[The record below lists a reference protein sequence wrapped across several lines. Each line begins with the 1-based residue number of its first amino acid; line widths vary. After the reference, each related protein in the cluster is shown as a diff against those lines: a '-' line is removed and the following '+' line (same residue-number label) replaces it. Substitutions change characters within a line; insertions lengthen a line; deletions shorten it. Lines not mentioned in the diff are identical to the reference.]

1 MIVALEKVSKFFG
14 AEEILT
20 DITLKIE
27 DNDRI
32 GLIGANGAGK
42 STLLNLMTGE
52 EEPTGGE
59 IAFSKKRIGYLH
71 QNAGLS
77 GENSILEE
85 MRSVFSDVLHMGEKL
100 EKLYETLSTP
110 QGNTEEN
117 HKEYARLQT
126 LYEQKDGYHVDIK
139 INTVLNGMG
148 FLGRDL
154 STPIDRLSGGEKT
167 RLALAK
173 LLLSEPDLLILDEPT
188 NHLDFKTLEWLEEYL
203 TAYKGAIVLV
213 SHDRYFLD
221 RCVTDIC
228 EIYKGKLTR
237 YRGNYS
243 KFVVLKAQQLEYLQK
258 EYEKQQAEIAS
269 LKDYVARNQVRA
281 STAKSAKSRQHILDN
296 MEVLEKPSDYLKSI
310 HLKFSFTTEP
320 VKDVLKVEHL
330 ELKVKD
336 KLLNPDV
343 NLHIRK
349 NDKIAIVG
357 ANGVGKTSLL
367 KAILNKF
374 PYEKGTITWGG
385 GVKKSYFEQET
396 TDLHPE
402 KTALS
407 ELWDRFPSIYEQELR
422 RILGSLLL
430 TGEDVYKKV
439 GVLSGG
445 EKAKIKFAVMML
457 EKGNVLILDE
467 PTNHLDLSS
476 KEVLDQA
483 LADYPGTVIMVSHDR
498 YLLNKVPT
506 KIVEMK
512 PGEMVI
518 YDGKYDYYLEK
529 HKETAVI
536 PQEKNTEKTNEF
548 YRSKKDRAEETKR
561 KNNLR
566 KTEASIEETEAEIS
580 RLQEEMA
587 NPEIASDFAR
597 LQQTCDRLEE
607 LEQVLTKLYETW
619 EELQGND

>member
-1 MIVALEKVSKFFG
+1 MIVALDRVSKFFG

-27 DNDRI
+27 DSDRI

-42 STLLNLMTGE
+42 STLLNLLSGE
-52 EEPTGGE
+52 SEPTEGE
-59 IAFSKKRIGYLH
+59 IVFQKKRIGYLH
-71 QNAGLS
+71 QNAGLL

-85 MRSVFSDVLHMGEKL
+85 MRSVFSDVLRMGEKL
-100 EKLYETLSTP
+100 EKLYQQLSTP
-110 QGNTEEN
+110 EGNTEEN

-126 LYEQKDGYHVDIK
+126 LYEQKEGYHIDVK

-154 STPIDRLSGGEKT
+154 STSVARLSGGEKT

-188 NHLDFKTLEWLEEYL
+188 NHLDFKTLEWLEDYL
-203 TAYKGAIVLV
+203 TTYRGAMILV

-228 EIYKGKLTR
+228 EIYKGKLKR

-243 KFVVLKAQQLEYLQK
+243 KFVVQKAQEMEYLQK
-258 EYEKQQAEIAS
+258 EYDKQQEEIAA

-310 HLKFSFTTEP
+310 HLKFTFKTEP
-320 VKDVLKVEHL
+320 VKDVLRVSDL

-336 KLLNPDV
+336 KVLNPGV
-343 NLHIRK
+343 NLHVRK

-367 KAILNKF
+367 KAVLGEF
-374 PYEKGTITWGG
+374 PYSKGEILWGG

-396 TDLHPE
+396 SKLHSE
-402 KTALS
+402 KTALN
-407 ELWDRFPSIYEQELR
+407 EIWDRFPQKYEQELR
-422 RILGSLLL
+422 KLLGGMLLS
-430 TGEDVYKKV
+430 GEDVYKKV

-445 EKAKIKFAVMML
+445 EKAKVKFAIMML
-457 EKGNVLILDE
+457 EEGNVLILDE

-476 KEVLDQA
+476 KEVLDKA
-483 LADYPGTVIMVSHDR
+483 LADYEGTVIMVSHDR

-529 HKETAVI
+529 HKEDA
-536 PQEKNTEKTNEF
+536 PSSTEKKSEKANEF

-561 KNNLR
+561 KNDL
-566 KTEASIEETEAEIS
+566 KKTEAEIEKIEGEIAV
-580 RLQEEMA
+580 LQEEIA
-587 NPEIASDFAR
+587 SPDIASDFAK
-597 LQQTCDRLEE
+597 LKEKCDLLEE
-607 LEQVLTKLYETW
+607 KEAILNELYEKW
-619 EELQGND
+619 EELSAQ

>member
-1 MIVALEKVSKFFG
+1 MIVALNQVSKFFG

-27 DNDRI
+27 DSDRI

-42 STLLNLMTGE
+42 TTLLNLLSGE
-52 EEPTGGE
+52 SEPTEGE
-59 IAFSKKRIGYLH
+59 IIFQRKRIGYLH

-77 GENSILEE
+77 GGNSILEE
-85 MRSVFSDVLHMGEKL
+85 MRSVFSDVLRMGEKL
-100 EKLYETLSTP
+100 EKLYEALSTP
-110 QGNTEEN
+110 SGNTEEN
-117 HKEYARLQT
+117 HREYARLQT
-126 LYEQKDGYHVDIK
+126 LYEQKDGYHIDVK

-154 STPIDRLSGGEKT
+154 STIVDRLSGGEKT

-188 NHLDFKTLEWLEEYL
+188 NHLDFKTLEWLEDYL
-203 TAYKGAIVLV
+203 TTYRGAIVLV

-228 EIYKGKLTR
+228 EIYKGKLKR

-243 KFVVLKAQQLEYLQK
+243 KFVGQKAQEMEYLQK
-258 EYEKQQAEIAS
+258 EYDKQQEEIAA

-310 HLKFSFTTEP
+310 HLKFTFKTEP
-320 VKDVLKVEHL
+320 VKDVLRVSDL

-336 KLLNPDV
+336 KVLNPGV
-343 NLHIRK
+343 NLHVRK

-367 KAILNKF
+367 KAILGEF
-374 PYEKGTITWGG
+374 AYSKGEILWGG

-396 TDLHPE
+396 NKLHPE
-402 KTALS
+402 KTALN
-407 ELWDRFPSIYEQELR
+407 ELWDRFPQKYEQELR
-422 RILGSLLL
+422 KLLGGMLLS
-430 TGEDVYKKV
+430 GEDVYKPV

-445 EKAKIKFAVMML
+445 EKAKVKFAIMML
-457 EKGNVLILDE
+457 EEGNVLILDE

-476 KEVLDQA
+476 KEVLDKA
-483 LADYPGTVIMVSHDR
+483 LADYEGTVIMVSHDR

-529 HKETAVI
+529 HKEDA
-536 PQEKNTEKTNEF
+536 PQPTEKKSEKANEF

-561 KNNLR
+561 KNDLR
-566 KTEASIEETEAEIS
+566 KTEAEIEQIEGEIAN
-580 RLQEEMA
+580 LQEEMA
-587 NPEIASDFAR
+587 SPDMASDFAK
-597 LQQTCDRLEE
+597 LKEVCDRLEE
-607 LEQVLTKLYETW
+607 KEAILNRLYEKW
-619 EELQGND
+619 EELSAQ

>member
-1 MIVALEKVSKFFG
+1 MIVNLMNVSKAFG
-14 AEEILT
+14 AQEVLK
-20 DITLKIE
+20 DVSLKIE
-27 DNDRI
+27 DQDRI

-42 STLLNLMTGE
+42 STLLNLITKE
-52 EEPTGGE
+52 IEPTEGE
-59 IAFSKKRIGYLH
+59 IIFSRKTVGYLH
-71 QNAGLS
+71 QNAGLQS
-77 GENSILEE
+77 DNSILEE
-85 MRSVFSDVLHMGEKL
+85 MRSVFSDLIKAGKKL
-100 EKLYETLSTP
+100 EELYHKISESA
-110 QGNTEEN
+110 EN
-117 HKEYARLQT
+117 EKEYARLQT
-126 LYEQKDGYHVDIK
+126 IFEQKDGYHIDVK

-154 STPIDRLSGGEKT
+154 STRIDRLSGGEKT

-173 LLLSEPDLLILDEPT
+173 LLLSEPELLILDEPT

-203 TAYKGAIVLV
+203 KSYKGAIILV

-221 RCVTDIC
+221 QCVTDIC
-228 EIYKGKLTR
+228 EIYKGKLQR
-237 YRGNYS
+237 YHGNYS
-243 KFVVLKAQQLEYLQK
+243 KFVILKAQQLEYLQK
-258 EYEKQQAEIAS
+258 EYDKQQAEIAS

-281 STAKSAKSRQHILDN
+281 STAKSAKSRQHILDT

-310 HLKFSFTTEP
+310 HLNFTFKTEP

-336 KLLNPDV
+336 KVLNPDV

-367 KAILNKF
+367 KAVMGKF
-374 PYEKGTITWGG
+374 PYSKGEITWGG

-396 TDLHPE
+396 NDLHPE

-407 ELWDRFPSIYEQELR
+407 ELWDRFPSVYEQELR
-422 RILGSLLL
+422 RRLGNLLF

-445 EKAKIKFAVMML
+445 EKAKIKFAIMML
-457 EKGNVLILDE
+457 EEGNVLILDE

-476 KEVLDQA
+476 KEVLDRA

-506 KIVEMK
+506 KIIEMK
-512 PGEMVI
+512 PEELLT
-518 YDGKYDYYLEK
+518 YDGKYQDYLEK
-529 HKETAVI
+529 HKETVVA
-536 PQEKNTEKTNEF
+536 PTEKKSEKANEF
-548 YRSKKDRAEETKR
+548 YRSKKDRAQETKR
-561 KNNLR
+561 KNDLR
-566 KTEASIEETEAEIS
+566 KTEDAIGCVEEEIELLQNQMAS
-580 RLQEEMA
+580 
-587 NPEIASDFAR
+587 PEVASDFSK
-597 LQQTCDRLEE
+597 LQQTCSRLEE
-607 LEQVLTKLYETW
+607 LEQQLSELYETW
-619 EELQGND
+619 EALQEND

>member
-1 MIVALEKVSKFFG
+1 MIVALDKVSKFFG

-27 DNDRI
+27 DSDRI

-42 STLLNLMTGE
+42 STLLNMLSGE
-52 EEPTGGE
+52 SEPTEGE
-59 IAFSKKRIGYLH
+59 IIFQKKRIGYLH

-77 GENSILEE
+77 GGNSILEE
-85 MRSVFSDVLHMGEKL
+85 MRSVFSDVIRMGEKL
-100 EKLYETLSTP
+100 ENLYQQLSTP

-117 HKEYARLQT
+117 QKEYARLQT
-126 LYEQKDGYHVDIK
+126 LYEQKEGYHIDIK

-154 STPIDRLSGGEKT
+154 STIVDRLSGGEKT

-188 NHLDFKTLEWLEEYL
+188 NHLDFKTLGWLEEYL
-203 TAYKGAIVLV
+203 TAYRGAIILV

-228 EIYKGKLTR
+228 EIYKGKLKR

-243 KFVVLKAQQLEYLQK
+243 KFVVQKAQEMEYLQK
-258 EYEKQQAEIAS
+258 EYDKQQEEIAS

-310 HLKFSFTTEP
+310 HLKFTFKTEP
-320 VKDVLKVEHL
+320 VKDVLRVSDL

-336 KLLNPDV
+336 KLLNPSV
-343 NLHIRK
+343 NLHVRK

-357 ANGVGKTSLL
+357 TNGVGKTSFL
-367 KAILNKF
+367 KAILGEF
-374 PYEKGTITWGG
+374 PYSKGDILWGG

-396 TDLHPE
+396 NKLHPE
-402 KTALS
+402 KTALN
-407 ELWDRFPSIYEQELR
+407 ELWDRFPQKYEQELR
-422 RILGSLLL
+422 KLLGGMLLS
-430 TGEDVYKKV
+430 GEDVYKKV

-445 EKAKIKFAVMML
+445 EKAKVKFAIMML
-457 EKGNVLILDE
+457 EEGNVLILDE

-476 KEVLDQA
+476 KEVLDKA
-483 LADYPGTVIMVSHDR
+483 LAEYEGTVIMVSHDR

-529 HKETAVI
+529 HKEDAPAPV
-536 PQEKNTEKTNEF
+536 EKKSEKANEF

-561 KNNLR
+561 KNDLR
-566 KTEASIEETEAEIS
+566 KTEAKIEEIEGEIAV
-580 RLQEEMA
+580 LQEEIA
-587 NPEIASDFAR
+587 SPDIASDFEK
-597 LQQTCDRLEE
+597 LKEKCDLLEE
-607 LEQVLTKLYETW
+607 KEAILNELYEKW
-619 EELQGND
+619 EELSAQ